1 MIRLQIDWRPR
12 RAARAAA
19 IALGVSAAALAADGL
34 AAPLAAQDAGTIV
47 IARDM
52 DVDSL
57 DPARAFC
64 DTCQIVVTA
73 LYERLVDLDPDNGT
87 IVPLLAESWE
97 SNEDQT
103 SFTFRLNP
111 AATFA
116 DGSPVEASDVKW
128 SWERLKNLKG
138 NPSFLMDGVETIE
151 TPDAHTVVV
160 TLAAPNSEFL
170 GILTAPYTGVVN
182 AELAMANGANADAD
196 ADTTDGSE
204 GWFLANSAGSG
215 PFVLTEYRPDD
226 ELRLTRNEAYWG
238 AAPAAEAVVFRQTQ
252 DSVAQSQLLESGG
265 ADIAMQ
271 VDSDTAAGVSNPDVT
286 IETVPSFNFVY
297 VALGAGAEGLG
308 FEMTAKVREAIA
320 LALDYEGIIEFTVG
334 GEGRAQAA
342 PIPNGFPGT
351 HDLPLPARDLDRA
364 RALLAEEGLGDGVTM
379 EAVYPGI
386 NVYGVD
392 LGVLMQKVQ
401 QDLSDVGI
409 TLELQPVTFPVWRER
424 VTGAGIPITVVYYA
438 PDYFGS
444 GQYVQF
450 FGMIEGSPWANRAHA
465 ERAPHILNPRLAGLL
480 ADALA
485 SAGDESAEL
494 FREIAL
500 EMMNDRI
507 IIPVVSPNLVLAYRS
522 DITGMRYSACC
533 NLPLNELGRE

>member
-1 MIRLQIDWRPR
+1 MIRLQIDWRPG
-12 RAARAAA
+12 RAALL
-19 IALGVSAAALAADGL
+19 ALGLGSAALMADGL
-34 AAPLAAQDAGTIV
+34 DRPLAAQDAGTIV

-64 DTCQIVVTA
+64 DTCQIVISA
-73 LYERLVDLDPDNGT
+73 LYERLVDLAPDNGT

-97 SNEDQT
+97 VNEDQT

-128 SWERLKNLKG
+128 SLERLKNIKG
-138 NPSFLMDGVETIE
+138 NPSFLMDGVESIE
-151 TPDAHTVVV
+151 APDAQTVVV
-160 TLAAPNSEFL
+160 TLGAPNSEFL

-182 AELAMANGANADAD
+182 AELAAANGANAHAD

-215 PFVLTEYRPDD
+215 PFVLSEYRPDD
-226 ELRLTRNEAYWG
+226 ELRLSRNDSYWRE
-238 AAPAAEAVVFRQTQ
+238 APAAAAVVFRQTQ
-252 DSVAQSQLLESGG
+252 DSVAQAQLLEGGG

-271 VDSDTAAGVSNPDVT
+271 VDSDTAAGISNPEVT
-286 IETVPSFNFVY
+286 VETVPSFNFVY
-297 VALGAGAEGLG
+297 IALGAGAEGLG

-320 LALDYEGIIEFTVG
+320 LALDYEGIIEFTVA
-334 GEGRAQAA
+334 GEGRPQAA

-351 HDLPLPARDLDRA
+351 QDLPLPARDLDRA

-401 QDLSDVGI
+401 QDMSEVGI
-409 TLELQPVTFPVWRER
+409 TLNLQPVTFPVWRER
-424 VTGAGIPITVVYYA
+424 VTGAGIPITAVYYA

-465 ERAPHILNPRLAGLL
+465 ERAPDILNPRLAGLL

-485 SAGDESAEL
+485 SAGDESAEI
-494 FREIAL
+494 FHQIAL

-507 IIPVVSPNLVLAYRS
+507 IIPVVSPNLILAYRS